1 MAHPPLSE
9 EQQRQRELNARRDL
23 EQLVGLL
30 LEAASDKCRDPKL
43 LGRDRALA
51 FGRGAFLLATID
63 RLSKVLLDHPDVDV
77 RADRLIDLHDAI
89 EAAVILAGGLK
100 APVAH
105 RLRTAAFR
113 AAKAANDDRR
123 KEIVVKVAESILRE
137 HPTWARSRLRTASS
151 SVAQVNEQLSD
162 PEKMTQSGIYECLK
176 EPWPRLVSPYLHAK
190 LDLDD

>member
-1 MAHPPLSE
+1 MTARPRLSE
-9 EQQRQRELNARRDL
+9 EQQQQRELNARRDL
-23 EQLVGLL
+23 ERLVGLL
-30 LEAASDKCRDPKL
+30 QEAASDICRDPKL
-43 LGRDRALA
+43 IGRDRALA

-123 KEIVVKVAESILRE
+123 K
-137 HPTWARSRLRTASS
+137 P
-151 SVAQVNEQLSD
+151 N
-162 PEKMTQSGIYECLK
+162 G
-176 EPWPRLVSPYLHAK
+176 
-190 LDLDD
+190 